1 MTLPDATLAAF
12 SFFNLLRLGSYLP
25 QLWRIARDD
34 HGATAISYATWG
46 TWIGANASTTAY
58 AWVNLGDGWL
68 AFVNGV
74 NAACCLAVCLLTAW
88 KRRRWRRAQEARL
101 TASGFA
107 PQYSPADSRRR

>member
-58 AWVNLGDGWL
+58 AWVNLGDDWL
-68 AFVNGV
+68 ALVNGV
-74 NAACCLAVCLLTAW
+74 NTGCCVGVCALTAW
-88 KRRRWRRAQEARL
+88 KRRSWRREQAARL
-101 TASGFA
+101 QTSGFA
-107 PQYSPADSRRR
+107 PQCSPADRRRR